1 IDSIIELAS
10 TNEAVCEWLSDNSD
24 LIISKVLK

>member
-1 IDSIIELAS
+1 S